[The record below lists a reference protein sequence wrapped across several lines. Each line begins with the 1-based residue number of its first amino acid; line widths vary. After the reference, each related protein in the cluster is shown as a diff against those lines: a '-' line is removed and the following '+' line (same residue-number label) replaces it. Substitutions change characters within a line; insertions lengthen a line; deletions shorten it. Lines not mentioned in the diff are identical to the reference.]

1 MTEYLFWGAIGLLCY
16 TFAGYPLF
24 IFLLARYSPRPLRSG
39 KYEPRVAIVIVGHN
53 EYSRVAAKIETC
65 LAQDY
70 PPDRCRVLFVSDGS
84 TDGTDE
90 AVRSLSSDRVSL
102 LSFSQ
107 RRGKAACLNDAVA
120 SCDEEIVVFT
130 DARQRLN
137 PQAVRWLTEALFD
150 RDVGAVSG
158 ELMFVADPD
167 DTNSF
172 AQGVDAYWRY
182 EKLIRRSEA
191 LVHSVPGATGA
202 LYALRRE
209 LFVPIPPVT
218 ILDDVAIPMQAVL
231 QGHRV
236 AFEGRAQ
243 AYDRP
248 SSSVQQERTR
258 KVRTSAGNFQ
268 LLWLYPQLLLPWR
281 NPIFVQFLSHKVL
294 RLLAPWGMAAAL
306 ATNVLLAGRGPMYGA
321 LLAVQVAGYCA
332 PVVGALVP
340 ASRRWLPVKLAIAFL
355 ALNWFAVLGLL
366 QFACGRDAHLWQP
379 SVARRT
385 GRAAP

>member
-1 MTEYLFWGAIGLLCY
+1 MTACLFWSALCLLCY
-16 TFAGYPLF
+16 TFAGYPLL
-24 IFLLARYSPRPLRSG
+24 IWLLARYSPRPVRSG
-39 KYEPRVAIVIVGHN
+39 KHAPRVAIIIVGYN
-53 EYSRVAAKIETC
+53 ERSRVAAKIETC

-70 PPDRCRVLFVSDGS
+70 PSDRFRVLFVSDGS

-90 AVRSLSSDRVSL
+90 AVRSFSGDRVGL

-130 DARQRLN
+130 DARQPLN
-137 PQAVRWLTEALFD
+137 TQAVSRLTEALYD
-150 RDVGAVSG
+150 REVGAVSG
-158 ELMFVADPD
+158 ELMLVADPE
-167 DTNSF
+167 DTRSF
-172 AQGVDAYWRY
+172 SQGVDAYWRY
-182 EKLIRRSEA
+182 EKFIRRSEA

-202 LYALRRE
+202 LYAMRRE
-209 LFVPIPPVT
+209 LFVPISPVT

-231 QGHRV
+231 KGHRV
-236 AFEGRAQ
+236 VFEGRAH
-243 AYDRP
+243 AYDRASP
-248 SSSVQQERTR
+248 SVQQERTR

-281 NPIFVQFLSHKVL
+281 NPIFIQFFSHKVL

-306 ATNVLLAGRGPMYGA
+306 IANALLAGRSPVYGA
-321 LLAVQVAGYCA
+321 FLAVQVGGYCA
-332 PVVGALVP
+332 PVLGALVP
-340 ASRRWLPVKLAIAFL
+340 ASRSWLPVKMATAFL

-379 SVARRT
+379 SVARKN